1 MAQGSCFVDNT
12 NLHDRV
18 TDKRNDLLK
27 WIDTAIEE
35 ALMKDGTYCGN
46 RYFFTVYLSME
57 VNNFLE
63 LLDKL
68 ERSGR

>member
-1 MAQGSCFVDNT
+1 MDNT

-46 RYFFTVYLSME
+46 RYFLRYIYLW
-57 VNNFLE
+57 
-63 LLDKL
+63 KL
-68 ERSGR
+68 ITF